1 MNKIN
6 VVGSMPGFGL
16 TDVEKMII
24 ENADVIFAGTRNI
37 ELLNVNKKIFRPIK
51 KLDTALD
58 EIKNEF
64 NKNKNIVVIASGN
77 PLFYGIGTALIRNF
91 GAEYINIVPHIG
103 SIDVALSK
111 LKIPINTVHA
121 ISVHG
126 RPIKGLAQRIKH
138 YKRVIILTDKINS
151 PDKIA
156 GYMIE
161 YGLTNF
167 RFIVLERLG
176 YNDEKIR
183 CFNIKDAL
191 NSKFSDPNLIF
202 IDEIENFSPDD
213 LSDKNFSMI
222 NENITKEE
230 IRHISVSKMAVKNG
244 DIIWDIGSGTGSV
257 SIEAC
262 RYNYDGGI
270 YCIEKNSMACNNIE
284 KNMKKFSCDLNI
296 INGEA
301 PDALYNLPDPDIVF
315 IGGSGGKI
323 AEILD
328 YSYKRLKKNG
338 RIVINTVLIGNLN
351 KIISYLNNNK
361 IGYDLTQALINRN
374 HTIKNDMMLKPV
386 DPVFILT
393 AVKK

>member
-1 MNKIN
+1 M
-6 VVGSMPGFGL
+6 
-16 TDVEKMII
+16 
-24 ENADVIFAGTRNI
+24 
-37 ELLNVNKKIFRPIK
+37 
-51 KLDTALD
+51 D

-111 LKIPINTVHA
+111 LKISINTVHA

-191 NSKFSDPNLIF
+191 NSKFSDPNLI
-202 IDEIENFSPDD
+202 
-213 LSDKNFSMI
+213 LLM
-222 NENITKEE
+222 
-230 IRHISVSKMAVKNG
+230 
-244 DIIWDIGSGTGSV
+244 
-257 SIEAC
+257 
-262 RYNYDGGI
+262 
-270 YCIEKNSMACNNIE
+270 
-284 KNMKKFSCDLNI
+284 
-296 INGEA
+296 
-301 PDALYNLPDPDIVF
+301 
-315 IGGSGGKI
+315 
-323 AEILD
+323 
-328 YSYKRLKKNG
+328 RLK
-338 RIVINTVLIGNLN
+338 IFHQMI
-351 KIISYLNNNK
+351 
-361 IGYDLTQALINRN
+361 
-374 HTIKNDMMLKPV
+374 
-386 DPVFILT
+386 
-393 AVKK
+393 